1 MVALSAA
8 VDYHAR
14 VSPEH
19 LALIYGRERISYA
32 ALAERLR
39 TAAGLLAAR
48 GIAKGDMVGILM
60 KNSAAFIE
68 LALAASHIG
77 AVLLPINFRLAA
89 EEVGYILEHAGAKLL
104 FVDEE
109 LLASAGGFAAKVSV
123 DAAAQSD
130 SRLLAQGTQP
140 ATRGAA
146 LVSGDLYRLMYT
158 SGTTDRPKGVTL
170 SYENYYWKCLDHIIS
185 LGLSASD
192 RLLVVGPLYHV
203 GAFDLPGLALLLTG
217 GTLCVLREFEPDAAL
232 ELIQNERLTGAWMA
246 PVMLNRLLAL
256 PGRERYDLSSFRWLI
271 GGGERTP
278 EERIREFSSLFRHG
292 RYIDAYGLTESCSGD
307 TFMEAG
313 MEIAKIGSTGRAV
326 PHVGIQI
333 RDDAGRV
340 LASGESGEICLR
352 GPKITKGYWRDPQKT
367 VASFFGDWFRTGD
380 VGYLDQ
386 DGFLFLTDRKK
397 DMIISGGENIA
408 SSEVERVIYRLE
420 QVSEAAVVGLP
431 DAQWGERVVAV
442 VVLKAGAQLTPE
454 ELQLHCRE
462 HLAGFKVPRQ
472 LFLRES
478 LPRNPSGKVLK
489 RVLRDE
495 LAAKDKAHEIRWKTR
510 GRHRRRKRHRCGVR
524 ALPRRARGTRGHRR
538 PERAGGRVAGVA
550 AWRQGGRA
558 RYRGRRGRRNRGGC
572 DRGRSRPRVGPG
584 Q

>member
-1 MVALSAA
+1 MIALSAA

-14 VSPEH
+14 VSPER
-19 LALIYGRERISYA
+19 LALIYRRERVSYA
-32 ALAERLR
+32 ALAQRLR
-39 TAAGLLAAR
+39 AAAGLLTAR
-48 GIAKGDMVGILM
+48 RIGRGDVVAVLM

-68 LALAASHIG
+68 LALATSHIG

-89 EEVGYILEHAGAKLL
+89 EEVEYILGHAGAKLL

-109 LLASAGGFAAKVSV
+109 LLASAGRFGATISV
-123 DAAAQSD
+123 DAAAQAD
-130 SRLLAQGTQP
+130 SRLLAQGTPP
-140 ATRGAA
+140 AGDRAA

-158 SGTTDRPKGVTL
+158 SGTTDRPKGVII

-217 GTLCVLREFEPDAAL
+217 GTLCVLREFEPAAAL
-232 ELIQNERLTGAWMA
+232 ETIQAERLTGAWMA

-256 PGRERYDLSSFRWLI
+256 PGKERYDLSSFRWLI

-292 RYIDAYGLTESCSGD
+292 RYVDAYGLTESVSGD

-313 MEIAKIGSTGRAV
+313 MEITKIGSTGRAV

-333 RDDAGRV
+333 RDEAGRV
-340 LASGESGEICLR
+340 LAPNEAGEICLC

-367 VASFFGDWFRTGD
+367 AASFFGDWFRTGD
-380 VGYLDQ
+380 VGHLDQ

-420 QVSEAAVVGLP
+420 QVSEVAVVGLP
-431 DAQWGERVVAV
+431 DAQWGERVAAV
-442 VVLKAGAQLTPE
+442 VVLKAGTQLTPE
-454 ELQLHCRE
+454 ALQRHCRA

-472 LFLRES
+472 LFLRDS

-495 LAAKDKAHEIRWKTR
+495 LAAKDTA
-510 GRHRRRKRHRCGVR
+510 
-524 ALPRRARGTRGHRR
+524 
-538 PERAGGRVAGVA
+538 
-550 AWRQGGRA
+550 
-558 RYRGRRGRRNRGGC
+558 
-572 DRGRSRPRVGPG
+572 
-584 Q
+584 